1 MGVLPSPLHRMHS
14 IIHLLAA
21 VLALGQSSPLPP
33 IQASKE
39 ILTNSL
45 VALKSKPIEEKAESA
60 DAAAADEEGQT
71 ARQKRSG
78 VAPFSGQF
86 GSLNIDHQD
95 ADQVASAA
103 AVLAKYIKD
112 TGDQEGVVEFLQ
124 FMVKSGKLSPKEVI
138 VYVNKVMENLQEVEE
153 LEESQNHREVDD
165 LQKNRH
171 AVQAKNERKQ
181 LEEIHNNKI
190 NKLDLE
196 KKSLTQTKEEI
207 EKKIVELQNQKSK
220 EEEEFKKRQ
229 ILAKEVEEGEKDN
242 ETILKINDFLEEQKK
257 LAKISKNLYM
267 HVKEAL
273 IETTVDNLSKITSDT
288 SA

>member
-1 MGVLPSPLHRMHS
+1 MGRPPVPSSPQTSMTHCLPF
-14 IIHLLAA
+14 LAA
-21 VLALGQSSPLPP
+21 FITLGLSAPENL
-33 IQASKE
+33 ASKE

-45 VALKSKPIEEKAESA
+45 VALKLKPADEKAV
-60 DAAAADEEGQT
+60 DVDEPTDGEVKT

-78 VAPFSGQF
+78 VMPFSQF
-86 GSLNIDHQD
+86 GHLNIDHND
-95 ADQVASAA
+95 ADQVTSAA

-138 VYVNKVMENLQEVEE
+138 VYVNKVMENLKQAED
-153 LEESQNHREVDD
+153 SHNHHEVDD
-165 LQKNRH
+165 LQKERH
-171 AVQAKNERKQ
+171 ATQAENERKQ
-181 LEEIHNNKI
+181 LEDLHT
-190 NKLDLE
+190 NKLNQLEME

-207 EKKIVELQNQKSK
+207 EKKILALQTQKSK
-220 EEEEFKKRQ
+220 EEDEFKKKQ
-229 ILAKEVEEGEKDN
+229 KLSILAKEVEEGEKDN

-257 LAKISKNLYM
+257 LSKISKNLYM

-273 IETTVDNLSKITSDT
+273 IETTVDNLSKITADT